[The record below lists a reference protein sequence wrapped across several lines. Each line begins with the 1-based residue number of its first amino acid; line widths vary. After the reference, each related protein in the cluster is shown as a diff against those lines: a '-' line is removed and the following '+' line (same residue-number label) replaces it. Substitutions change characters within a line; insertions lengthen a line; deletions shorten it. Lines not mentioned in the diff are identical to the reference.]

1 MINEKRQSSSYENTF
16 TKNTQDFKFRRQTD
30 RALTNI
36 NSGKEIWYFKNEI
49 LKDIKNLEKTLTDK
63 FNSAD
68 LDIKDEIKNINENIN
83 SFNIKLKELAT
94 KITEDNSLKEKVN
107 SLDGIKNKILDNI
120 LVNDMKVNT
129 LDREIRQ
136 SIINMNN
143 TLKESV
149 IYAGVIGPS
158 CKFKTFHDLID
169 FIINEL
175 SVLGNF
181 KEKNM
186 LDLDTFKKKIENNVN
201 GFRMQLDSFGR
212 SSTQFTTDNF
222 NKIDKTMHE
231 LFHQTEDKID
241 EIKTY
246 FEEKSRKTDKKIDD
260 VENKLIKEINEIKN
274 KISSLEKNMN
284 SHIKH
289 YLHFKEDMNKLNEN
303 MTKRIYNRGST
314 LINVDNN
321 SSNNNLNKNR
331 NVKRR
336 KSIINN
342 EKNEALKNN
351 DTNDDNINKN
361 INDIINNNINNNID
375 NNKNDKENEIQNIS
389 SEEDI
394 KKIKAI
400 KKNITDVKSEENN
413 KSSNNISINNLNQNL
428 KINVEN
434 SNSFDLNKYIK
445 EKSNKRKEFENT
457 YIYGKTKLILSRLDQ
472 ENERMRSFSPKR
484 KSIKIKNVKQ
494 TFNVSKHSNSN
505 DSSKSKKSMKTMG
518 NANNLELIK
527 PMKNLKESQNKKRNQ
542 AVNTKPPITGINIFN
557 KNIKV
562 FQEQNKL
569 WLLNKDKR
577 NLKRQNS
584 INDINSLNLEYNNMQ
599 NLFIDR
605 NNYHLPR
612 ATKSSTKFKNII
624 LTLEG
629 TKKMVYESQDYKKGK
644 NIYHIESLSEKNGKK
659 SYLRE
664 RLESC
669 RSFLVKKNYKK
680 SININ
685 SYYQIDKEE
694 PFDFIHYKNKKVLL
708 MNKSASSRV
717 YLKKKHTIDYE
728 YNNANINNNFSPP
741 LSITKYNF
749 PKKTRYKTSDEK
761 SLQTDKNYV
770 NNETK

>member
-16 TKNTQDFKFRRQTD
+16 TKNSQDFKFRRQTD

-342 EKNEALKNN
+342 EKKEALKNN
-351 DTNDDNINKN
+351 DTNDDNINEN

-505 DSSKSKKSMKTMG
+505 DSSKSKKSIKTID

-612 ATKSSTKFKNII
+612 ATKSSTKFKN
-624 LTLEG
+624 
-629 TKKMVYESQDYKKGK
+629 KRRKFK
-644 NIYHIESLSEKNGKK
+644 
-659 SYLRE
+659 
-664 RLESC
+664 
-669 RSFLVKKNYKK
+669 F
-680 SININ
+680 
-685 SYYQIDKEE
+685 
-694 PFDFIHYKNKKVLL
+694 F
-708 MNKSASSRV
+708 
-717 YLKKKHTIDYE
+717 
-728 YNNANINNNFSPP
+728 
-741 LSITKYNF
+741 
-749 PKKTRYKTSDEK
+749 
-761 SLQTDKNYV
+761 
-770 NNETK
+770 